1 MGRRG
6 IGGRKAEQSAF
17 SSFMAGFVEYKRRTL
32 RLYGN
37 SYLKINT
44 Y

>member
-17 SSFMAGFVEYKRRTL
+17 SSFMALKAVFLKNHSI
-32 RLYGN
+32 N
-37 SYLKINT
+37 SMNSLF
-44 Y
+44 

>member
-17 SSFMAGFVEYKRRTL
+17 SSFWALKAVF
-32 RLYGN
+32 
-37 SYLKINT
+37 LKIHSLNSMNSLF
-44 Y
+44 

>member
-17 SSFMAGFVEYKRRTL
+17 SSFMADLLSTKGGHCVFRE
-32 RLYGN
+32 
-37 SYLKINT
+37 IAI
-44 Y
+44 